1 MNWKRSLCAGLAA
14 ALLAGALAGCTA
26 PSDVQPTPQSTPAAD
41 DIAYQ
46 AVGITR
52 DTVLFTADGAQVTA
66 DDYLYW
72 LLNAIAMAKNSGY
85 LADGTPVTSVSA
97 VEPGSME
104 PMASSQWL
112 DYIVCYEAKGDTEEI
127 SVFHW
132 QQVLSGEPI
141 YTLTVWRGEAAS

>member
-85 LADGTPVTSVSA
+85 LADDTAWEEEIDGTPTQ
-97 VEPGSME
+97 E
-104 PMASSQWL
+104 
-112 DYIVCYEAKGDTEEI
+112 
-127 SVFHW
+127 
-132 QQVLSGEPI
+132 
-141 YTLTVWRGEAAS
+141 

>member
-85 LADGTPVTSVSA
+85 LAD
-97 VEPGSME
+97 
-104 PMASSQWL
+104 
-112 DYIVCYEAKGDTEEI
+112 DTAWEEEI
-127 SVFHW
+127 DGNPHPGVPEALCPGE
-132 QQVLSGEPI
+132 QQALC
-141 YTLTVWRGEAAS
+141 RGPEAGRRRRA